1 MSDDHL
7 DRSTDNQISRR
18 VALGRLA
25 GAGVVATAASAA
37 LGGSNALAQRLAS
50 GSTSTPTTPPT
61 EGTTMSEPE
70 TTPPTEAAGPTVVLV
85 HGSFADASGWAGV
98 IPILQA
104 AGLNVM
110 APANPLRGLSA
121 DTAYIASVVSQIN
134 GPVLLAAHSYGGA
147 VITNAASQVDN
158 VVGLV
163 YVSAFIPDEGE
174 TILALSEQATDS
186 LLGPALRPA
195 QYPTGGGAEPGAEFY
210 IDPASFHEVFCA
222 DLPAEQAAV
231 MAVSQRPGADV
242 GFGEPTQNPAWKT
255 LPSWAVVGTAD
266 NAIGPTGVRLMAQ
279 RSGAEVTE
287 IDASHVVMMSQ
298 PQAVADVILA
308 AVTAVGAGDDAGTDS
323 TEVAATATTS

>member
-1 MSDDHL
+1 MSNDHL
-7 DRSTDNQISRR
+7 HRSADDQISRR
-18 VALGRLA
+18 VILGRIT
-25 GAGVVATAASAA
+25 GAGVAAAAASAA
-37 LGGSNALAQRLAS
+37 LGGPNALAQQLAN
-50 GSTSTPTTPPT
+50 GTPTTAPTERATVPEPADTTPPT
-61 EGTTMSEPE
+61 AT
-70 TTPPTEAAGPTVVLV
+70 AGPTVVLV
-85 HGSFADASGWAGV
+85 HGAFADASGWAGV
-98 IPILQA
+98 IAILQA

-110 APANPLRGLSA
+110 APVNPLRGLSA

-134 GPVLLAAHSYGGA
+134 GPVLLGAHSYGGA

-163 YVSAFIPDEGE
+163 YVSGFIPDEGE
-174 TILALSEQATDS
+174 TILDLSAQATDS

-195 QYPTGGGAEPGAEFY
+195 QYPTGGAEPGTEFY

-242 GFGEPTQNPAWKT
+242 GYAEPTQNPAWKT
-255 LPSWAVVGTAD
+255 LPSWAVVGTGD
-266 NAIGPTGVRLMAQ
+266 NTIGPTGAAFMAQ

-287 IDASHVVMMSQ
+287 IDASHVVMISQ

-308 AVTAVGAGDDAGTDS
+308 AVTAVGAGGGATES
-323 TEVAATATTS
+323 TEAAVPSTS